1 MTRDIRYA
9 IRSLLKQPAFTAI
22 AIITLALGIGANTTI
37 FSVVN
42 AVLLRS
48 LPYPHDDRL
57 VSLYQNSREQRE
69 TSVSF
74 PDYLEW
80 KEQQSTFADMGAHMP
95 AGGIITGDGEPQ
107 RVIGRLVTASFFS
120 TLEVQPALG
129 RSFSPS
135 EDQPGGNRVMV
146 WSYELWQHRYG
157 GDPNVINRTITYN
170 GEPWTVIGVMP
181 AGFDFYGINNAN
193 NEFFMPLGHLTT
205 EEFMHDRRSHTV
217 RVIGRLQPGVALDQ
231 ARGFITAMAGRQ
243 AAQYPDSNTEVGATV
258 KSLLEDYVGD
268 SRRALL
274 VVFAAVAFML
284 LIACANVANLMLARA
299 TARKR
304 EIALRLALGASRW
317 RVARQLLT
325 ESLLLAISGGVLG
338 VLIATW
344 GIRVLIRLGEDSLS
358 RTENVNVDLQAL
370 GFTFGIT
377 LMVALLFGLAPALQG
392 TRTQLSE
399 ALKEGGRTSSSG
411 ASGRLRSS
419 LVLTEVA
426 LALMLLIGAGLTL
439 KSFGRLLS
447 VDPGYDARNVLTMR
461 LRLPDGKYRDSAQTS
476 AFSQAAIARVSA
488 LPGVE
493 RVAMSS
499 GFPLGRVTDVNYQI
513 EGQPDPQPG
522 HELQAIRQ
530 DVSENYHAVLN
541 IGLREGRLF
550 SARDTENSPLVVLV
564 DEQLAA
570 QAFPNTP
577 YNQILGKRLRL
588 GGDGAGWRQIVG
600 IVKHVKQ
607 NGFDEEG
614 RAELYR
620 PLEQITPKWKAN
632 LMRVNDMLVKSS
644 VPPASLISAIKKEIQ
659 AIDRDQPIAQVA
671 TLESKVDTSISPQRF
686 TLVLLGVFA
695 GIALLLASAGIYGV
709 MSYAVTQRTQ
719 EIGIRMALGAKTG
732 DVLRLVVGNGM
743 SLALLGVVAGLAGA
757 YGLTRLLASLLFGV
771 TPTDVTTFSVV
782 TGVLLLVALLAC
794 YIPARRATKVNPLVA
809 LRHE

>member
-1 MTRDIRYA
+1 MTKDIRYA

-48 LPYPHDDRL
+48 LPYPHGDRL

-69 TSVSF
+69 MSVSF
-74 PDYLEW
+74 PDYVEW
-80 KEQQSTFADMGAHMP
+80 KEQQSTFADMGAMMP
-95 AGGIITGDGEPQ
+95 AGGIMTGDGGPQ
-107 RVIGRLVTASFFS
+107 RVIGRLVSASFFS

-146 WSYELWQHRYG
+146 LSHELWRQRYG

-170 GEPWTVIGVMP
+170 AEPWTVIGVMP

-217 RVIGRLQPGVALDQ
+217 RVIGRLQAGVALDQ
-231 ARGFITAMAGRQ
+231 ARALMTAMAGRQ
-243 AAQYPDSNTEVGATV
+243 AAQYPDSNTDVGAGM
-258 KSLLEDYVGD
+258 KSMLDDYIGD
-268 SRRALL
+268 QRRPLL

-325 ESLLLAISGGVLG
+325 ESLLLALSGGILG

-344 GIRVLIRLGEDSLS
+344 GVSVLIRLGEDSLS

-370 GFTFGIT
+370 GFTFLIT
-377 LMVALLFGLAPALQG
+377 LFVALLFGLAPALQG

-399 ALKEGGRTSSSG
+399 ALKEGGRSSSSG

-447 VDPGYDARNVLTMR
+447 VDPGYDARNVLTLR
-461 LRLPDGKYRDSAQTS
+461 LRLPDGKYRDSTQTS

-493 RVAMSS
+493 RVAMST
-499 GFPLGRVTDVNYQI
+499 GFPLGRAMDGSYQI
-513 EGQPDPQPG
+513 EGQPEPLAGQD
-522 HELQAIRQ
+522 LAAIRQ
-530 DVSENYHAVLN
+530 DVSDQYHAVLN
-541 IGLREGRLF
+541 IPLRSGRLF
-550 SARDTENSPLVVLV
+550 TTNDTEKSPLVVLI
-564 DEQLAA
+564 DEQLVARS
-570 QAFPNTP
+570 FPGIS
-577 YNQILGKRLRL
+577 YQDVVGKRLKL
-588 GGDGAGWRQIVG
+588 NGDTDGWRQIVG

-614 RAELYR
+614 RPQIYR

-632 LMRVNDMLVKSS
+632 LMRANDMLVKTS
-644 VPPASLISAIKKEIQ
+644 VDSTSLIGAIRKEIL
-659 AIDRDQPIAQVA
+659 AIDKDQPIAQVA
-671 TLESKVDTSISPQRF
+671 TLESKVDLSVATQRF
-686 TLVLLGVFA
+686 TLLLLSVFSV
-695 GIALLLASAGIYGV
+695 IALSLASAGIYGV
-709 MSYAVTQRTQ
+709 MSYSVSQRTQ
-719 EIGIRMALGAKTG
+719 ELGIRMALGANAI
-732 DVLRLVVGNGM
+732 DVLKLVLGGGLK
-743 SLALLGVVAGLAGA
+743 LALAGIAIGLLGAFA
-757 YGLTRLLASLLFGV
+757 LTRLMTSLLFGV
-771 TPTDVTTFSVV
+771 APTDVVTFSLVSL
-782 TGVLLLVALLAC
+782 VLLVVALLAC
-794 YIPARRATKVNPLVA
+794 YLPARRATKVDPLVA
-809 LRHE
+809 LKYE